1 MKTPIFILSMFVIG
15 MVTNG
20 CNSKK
25 ENFKQ
30 GKSVSQEELFLGQ
43 KPPGLIPEL
52 FAPGMVST
60 NHLEIEAA
68 VSPNM
73 KEFYFIRQKKGERTK
88 SHLTQYKNGKWEDSE
103 DGRHSSGEAFIST
116 DNNRMYLGN
125 TYKERTKD
133 GWTAEKSVGE
143 MFDKFPIMRLTASS
157 SNTFFFD
164 ERDSIGT
171 IRYAK
176 LVDGKRETPKALGKQ
191 INSGIYTA
199 HPFIAPDESYLIW
212 DSERE
217 GGYGGSDL
225 YISFRLDDGS
235 WGPAINMGKAINTEV
250 DDIYGSIT
258 SNGKFFFFNSVF
270 LGDSFEESNA
280 NIYWVDAKV
289 IETLRPK

>member
-30 GKSVSQEELFLGQ
+30 GKSVSLGQ

-103 DGRHSSGEAFIST
+103 DGRHSSGEVFIST

-125 TYKERTKD
+125 TYKERKMD
-133 GWTAEKSVGE
+133 GR
-143 MFDKFPIMRLTASS
+143 PR
-157 SNTFFFD
+157 
-164 ERDSIGT
+164 
-171 IRYAK
+171 
-176 LVDGKRETPKALGKQ
+176 
-191 INSGIYTA
+191 
-199 HPFIAPDESYLIW
+199 
-212 DSERE
+212 
-217 GGYGGSDL
+217 
-225 YISFRLDDGS
+225 
-235 WGPAINMGKAINTEV
+235 
-250 DDIYGSIT
+250 
-258 SNGKFFFFNSVF
+258 
-270 LGDSFEESNA
+270 
-280 NIYWVDAKV
+280 KV
-289 IETLRPK
+289 